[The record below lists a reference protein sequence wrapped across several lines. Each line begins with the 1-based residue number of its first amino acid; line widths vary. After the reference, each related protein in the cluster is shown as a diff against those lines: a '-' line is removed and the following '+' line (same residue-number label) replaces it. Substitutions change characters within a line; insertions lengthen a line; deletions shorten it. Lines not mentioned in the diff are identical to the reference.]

1 LPNKYDKKYFWFGQK
16 NNINIKCAQ
25 TKNLKKIRAYRNYT
39 NCNMPYGT
47 VLHCS
52 IIGHITIVA
61 MTLSPTLA

>member
-1 LPNKYDKKYFWFGQK
+1 MCSNKK
-16 NNINIKCAQ
+16 
-25 TKNLKKIRAYRNYT
+25 LKKIRAYRNYT